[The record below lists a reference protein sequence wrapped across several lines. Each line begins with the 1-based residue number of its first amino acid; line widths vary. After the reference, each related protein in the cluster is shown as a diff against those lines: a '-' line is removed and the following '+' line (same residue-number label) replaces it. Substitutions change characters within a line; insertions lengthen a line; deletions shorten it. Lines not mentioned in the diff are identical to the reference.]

1 MAVLGVEVAK
11 AEVVGHVVVVGVGVV
26 VAEVVEAVE
35 VGFGVDEGYVVEYVG
50 GAVAGAAEV
59 NGVVECVGVECVE
72 ERADVGELVEV
83 DVVAE

>member
-11 AEVVGHVVVVGVGVV
+11 AGVAEHVVVGVV

-72 ERADVGELVEV
+72 KRADVGELVEV
-83 DVVAE
+83 DAVAE